1 MATESEQNEAGQSN
15 NEQPNHSSGNAAEV
29 AAFAAGG
36 GVAGA
41 AASTLV
47 GNMGLAVAG
56 TAVSVGLLPIVAIG
70 AIAGLAVYGVKQAFF
85 SDDDAPVVQPTDT
98 NQSSDGTP

>member
-1 MATESEQNEAGQSN
+1 MSESEQNNTEQSD
-15 NEQPNHSSGNAAEV
+15 EQSSSSGKAAEV

-56 TAVSVGLLPIVAIG
+56 TAVSVGLFPIVAIG

-85 SDDDAPVVQPTDT
+85 SDDDAPVVQQPTDNTT

>member
-1 MATESEQNEAGQSN
+1 MATESEQNEA
-15 NEQPNHSSGNAAEV
+15 QPSHSSGKAAEV

-56 TAVSVGLLPIVAIG
+56 TAISVGLLPVVAIG

-85 SDDDAPVVQPTDT
+85 SDDDNAPVVQPTDT
-98 NQSSDGTP
+98 NQSSDGTS